1 MVSWVLSSGGV
12 LSRDTHCYRTRLGS
26 NLSSN
31 MSFKIV
37 RWKSLKDVGSM
48 LWAAHIT
55 WMRRPPP
62 SWRGWRKASADATKC
77 MVSLAKNLMTNV
89 GLYVSMYMQYMLNV
103 AYSKKC
109 PTPAP
114 SVMRCAQEGSA
125 VTVAAWVSR
134 SDLKRRSD
142 GNTMLLL
149 LGCAS
154 DPGCIRLK
162 RGVHKYKMKY
172 TAMIPSLSCQINQY
186 GHGFLDD
193 ANTNKNR
200 CSFLRIL
207 SLVSVCVCPLN
218 QTVVA
223 GKLRSEWKQLILDAH
238 LNIQLHVDPQTFQS
252 KGEDEIWWDMF

>member
-1 MVSWVLSSGGV
+1 MYQCICNICWM
-12 LSRDTHCYRTRLGS
+12 SRT
-26 NLSSN
+26 
-31 MSFKIV
+31 V
-37 RWKSLKDVGSM
+37 
-48 LWAAHIT
+48 
-55 WMRRPPP
+55 
-62 SWRGWRKASADATKC
+62 
-77 MVSLAKNLMTNV
+77 
-89 GLYVSMYMQYMLNV
+89 
-103 AYSKKC
+103 KKC

-207 SLVSVCVCPLN
+207 SLVSVCVSLEPN
-218 QTVVA
+218 
-223 GKLRSEWKQLILDAH
+223 RSCRQATIWVEATHPWCTSEYTTSCWSTDLP
-238 LNIQLHVDPQTFQS
+238 V
-252 KGEDEIWWDMF
+252 KGRGWDMMRHVLKNVRQK